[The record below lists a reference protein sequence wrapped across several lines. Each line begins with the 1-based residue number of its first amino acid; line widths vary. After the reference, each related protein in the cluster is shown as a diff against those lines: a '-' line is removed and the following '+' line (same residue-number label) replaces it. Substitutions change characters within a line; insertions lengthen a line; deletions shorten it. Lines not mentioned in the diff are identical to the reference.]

1 MKEDIAVVSAEGRDA
16 ELWFFAAIFY
26 GVADYLAEEEMQSS
40 PVRVNGIIRQAGVNL
55 EILFIQKRLII
66 FQYMFDA
73 SADTDLLKQIILS
86 CTL

>member
-1 MKEDIAVVSAEGRDA
+1 
-16 ELWFFAAIFY
+16 
-26 GVADYLAEEEMQSS
+26 MQSS